1 MGNPLADSK
10 TEMTEMLLP
19 NETNNLGR
27 ALGGTVLH
35 WMDICAAI
43 ASMRFAGH
51 QCVTASM
58 DHVDFVTPIDL
69 GEVAVIE
76 AYVFSTGRTSLDV
89 KVDVHTEDP
98 REGERRLSTS
108 SFFTFVAVD
117 ESGKPTEVPD
127 LGCPTDAEAALRE
140 AAVEERREQ
149 LQQVVDRLEDG

>member
-1 MGNPLADSK
+1 MGKRLADSK
-10 TEMTEMLLP
+10 AEMTEMVLP

-35 WMDICAAI
+35 WMNICAAI
-43 ASMRFAGH
+43 ASMRFAER

-58 DHVDFVTPIDL
+58 DYVDFVTPHRSRRGGGHRGVRLLD
-69 GEVAVIE
+69 
-76 AYVFSTGRTSLDV
+76 GRTSLDV

-108 SFFTFVAVD
+108 SFFTFVAVN
-117 ESGKPTEVPD
+117 ESGKPTEVPN

-140 AAVEERREQ
+140 AAVEERRER